1 MKSKPLIIVESPAKC
16 KAIEGYTDYTY
27 NVMASFGHF
36 RNLTDLKSINMDTY
50 ALQFTL
56 SHSRAAIPRSSS

>member
-16 KAIEGYTDYTY
+16 KAIEAYTDYTY

-36 RNLTDLKSINMDTY
+36 RNLTDLKSIDMDTY
-50 ALQFTL
+50 AYNLL
-56 SHSRAAIPRSSS
+56 SS